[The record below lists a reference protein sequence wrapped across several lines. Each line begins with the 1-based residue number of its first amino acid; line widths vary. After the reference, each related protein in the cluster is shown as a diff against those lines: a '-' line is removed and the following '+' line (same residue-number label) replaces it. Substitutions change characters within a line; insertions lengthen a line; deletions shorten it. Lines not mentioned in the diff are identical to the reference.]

1 MPDPFGITDGV
12 KSVTNSINESVKAS
26 QELSEAIE
34 GVLEVADKA
43 AKDRTAARK
52 KARQVNPDT
61 ATIIEAVDEWQ
72 RLLIARQ
79 SEAKIQEQ
87 ITKKYGSHAWEEIQ
101 GIKARKLWED
111 KGSRLLLE
119 QQIGKKL
126 IENEAIIE
134 DLPFTQ
140 LMLVTSLSTFATS
153 EDECFNVASI
163 IY

>member
-12 KSVTNSINESVKAS
+12 KAVTSSINESVKAS
-26 QELSEAIE
+26 KELSKAID
-34 GVLEVADKA
+34 GVLEVADAA

-111 KGSRLLLE
+111 KQDRYLE
-119 QQIGKKL
+119 QHDRRVMKSV
-126 IENEAIIE
+126 
-134 DLPFTQ
+134 
-140 LMLVTSLSTFATS
+140 MLLCYIFAGWIAYELTWG
-153 EDECFNVASI
+153 I
-163 IY
+163 WR

>member
-12 KSVTNSINESVKAS
+12 KAVTSSINESVKAS
-26 QELSEAIE
+26 KELSKAID
-34 GVLEVADKA
+34 GVLEVADAA

-111 KGSRLLLE
+111 KQDKYLE
-119 QQIGKKL
+119 QHDRRVMKSVMAL
-126 IENEAIIE
+126 CY
-134 DLPFTQ
+134 L
-140 LMLVTSLSTFATS
+140 FAGWIAYELTWG
-153 EDECFNVASI
+153 I
-163 IY
+163 WR